1 MTPGREGEPTATGG
15 LGQAVLVIDDNDVD
29 REAIAECLRAI
40 GLTVHDLP
48 SPIGATRTA
57 RELNVGVVVIDQNL
71 PAMDGSRLAALFRG
85 NPRMRSIRLVLVSGN
100 DASMMA
106 EIMRQSQADAF
117 VSKRDIQRDLAE
129 TVLRLLPPSR

>member
-1 MTPGREGEPTATGG
+1 MISGKEGDKG

-29 REAIAECLRAI
+29 REAITTCLREA

-48 SPIGATRTA
+48 SPIGATRKA

-85 NPRMRSIRLVLVSGN
+85 NPQMRNIRLVLVSSN
-100 DASMMA
+100 DARVMM
-106 EIMRQSQADAF
+106 EIMRQAQADAF
-117 VSKRDIQRDLAE
+117 VSKSDIQRELAK
-129 TVLRLLPPSR
+129 TVLRLLPRS

>member
-1 MTPGREGEPTATGG
+1 MIRAKDGDPG

-29 REAIAECLRAI
+29 REAISECLRDV

-48 SPIGATRTA
+48 SPIGATRAA

-85 NPRMRSIRLVLVSGN
+85 NPQMRHIRLVLVSGN
-100 DASMMA
+100 DATVMG
-106 EIMRQSQADAF
+106 EIMRQAQADAF
-117 VSKRDIQRDLAE
+117 VSKRDIQRDLAKI
-129 TVLRLLPPSR
+129 VLRLLPSR

>member
-1 MTPGREGEPTATGG
+1 VIRSREGEPT

-29 REAIAECLRAI
+29 REAIAECLRAV

-48 SPIGATRTA
+48 SPIGATRKA

-85 NPRMRSIRLVLVSGN
+85 NPQMRNIRLVLVSGN
-100 DASMMA
+100 DAKIMA
-106 EIMRQSQADAF
+106 EIMQKAQADAF
-117 VSKRDIQRDLAE
+117 VSKRDIQRDLAR

>member
-1 MTPGREGEPTATGG
+1 MIRDKSGEHPAVRG

-29 REAIAECLRAI
+29 REAIAECLRAV
-40 GLTVHDLP
+40 GLVVHDLP
-48 SPIGATRTA
+48 SPIGATRKA

-85 NPRMRSIRLVLVSGN
+85 NPQMRSIRLVLVSGN

-106 EIMRQSQADAF
+106 EITRQAQADAF
-117 VSKRDIQRDLAE
+117 VSKRDIQRELAK
-129 TVLRLLPPSR
+129 TVLRLLPQ